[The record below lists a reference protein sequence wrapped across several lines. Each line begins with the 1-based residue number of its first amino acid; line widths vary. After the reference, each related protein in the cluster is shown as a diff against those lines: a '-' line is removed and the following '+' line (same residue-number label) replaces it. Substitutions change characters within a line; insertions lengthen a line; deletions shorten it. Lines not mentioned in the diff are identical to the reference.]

1 MDAGAVLGVHGMN
14 HGKYR
19 LIVPFLLP
27 ALLLY
32 GVFVVWPYIQAIYVS
47 FTSWRGVSANRPW
60 VGLANYQAL
69 LKDDNFVEALGRNG
83 QLLLVLPLVTIA
95 IALTFAALFAQGG
108 QAVRGAGFYRIVF
121 FFPQVIP
128 AVIVGILWSYVY
140 TPNIGLLNGVLGRLR
155 LGALERSWL
164 TDPKTVLWAIAGV
177 AIWSSV
183 GFYMVIFLAS
193 MQNIPTSF
201 YEAALLDG
209 ASRWTSFRDITFP
222 LIWESVRTSLV
233 YLAIAALD
241 FFILVVVVS
250 GGSTTMGAQ
259 RAEVAAVFMYNQAF
273 VKSKWGYAS
282 AVGVVLLILTLLL
295 SVVVMRLT
303 RRETY
308 EF

>member
-1 MDAGAVLGVHGMN
+1 MN

-60 VGLANYQAL
+60 VGFANYQAL
-69 LKDDNFVEALGRNG
+69 LKDDSFVDALGRNG

-140 TPNIGLLNGVLGRLR
+140 TPNIGLLNGVLDRLG
-155 LGALERSWL
+155 LGALQRSWL
-164 TDPKTVLWAIAGV
+164 TDPKTVLWAIAAV

-222 LIWESVRTSLV
+222 LIWESVRTSMV

-295 SVVVMRLT
+295 SVVAMRLT